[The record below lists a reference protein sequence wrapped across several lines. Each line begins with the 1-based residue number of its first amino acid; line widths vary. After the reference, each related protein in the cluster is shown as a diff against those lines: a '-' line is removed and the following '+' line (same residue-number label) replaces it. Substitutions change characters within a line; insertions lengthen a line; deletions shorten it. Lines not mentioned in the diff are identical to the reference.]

1 MLQNIDGIM
10 SKSEFISIVE
20 NKIANLNET
29 FTLATIDID
38 SFEAV
43 NSYYGEYIGDQVL
56 KKIASILKQNLKNED
71 LVCRENKDEFNVI
84 FSNTLCE
91 TGFIIMEE
99 IRKYL
104 ESNTFEL
111 GEKDRKK
118 QINIRISVG
127 VANYPRNA
135 KNAVDLFR
143 AADSALFRAKREG
156 KNRVYMAESENMIL
170 KSSYY
175 TKTQLE
181 RLADLSQRTDKT
193 ESFLLRE
200 ALDDIFEKYSK

>member
-1 MLQNIDGIM
+1 MIQNIDGIM
-10 SKSEFISIVE
+10 AKGDLISEVE
-20 NKIANLNET
+20 NKIASLNET
-29 FTLATIDID
+29 FTLASIDID
-38 SFEAV
+38 SFETV

-56 KKIASILKQNLKNED
+56 KKMASVLKQNLKSDD
-71 LVCRENKDEFNVI
+71 LVCRQNKDEFNVI
-84 FSNTLCE
+84 FSNTLSE

-104 ESNTFEL
+104 EVNTFSL
-111 GEKDRKK
+111 GDKDRKK
-118 QINIRISVG
+118 EINIRISVG
-127 VANYPRNA
+127 IANYPRNA

-156 KNRVYMAESENMIL
+156 KNRVYMAESESMVL

-181 RLADLSQRTDKT
+181 RLSDLSQKTDKT
-193 ESFLLRE
+193 EAFLLRE

>member
-1 MLQNIDGIM
+1 MIQNIDGIM
-10 SKSEFISIVE
+10 TKGELISIVE

-29 FTLATIDID
+29 FTLASIDID

-56 KKIASILKQNLKNED
+56 KKIASVLKQNLKSDD

-91 TGFIIMEE
+91 TGFIMMEE

-104 ESNTFEL
+104 ETNTFAL
-111 GEKDRKK
+111 GDKDRKK
-118 QINIRISVG
+118 EINIRISVG
-127 VANYPRNA
+127 VANYPKNA

-156 KNRVYMAESENMIL
+156 KNRVYMAESENMVL

-181 RLADLSQRTDKT
+181 RLSDLSQKTDKT
-193 ESFLLRE
+193 EAFLLRE

>member
-1 MLQNIDGIM
+1 MIQKIDGIM
-10 SKSEFISIVE
+10 TKADLVSIVE
-20 NKIANLNET
+20 NKIGSLNET
-29 FTLATIDID
+29 FTLASIDID
-38 SFEAV
+38 SFETV

-56 KKIASILKQNLKNED
+56 NKIASVLKQNLKSDD

-84 FSNTLCE
+84 FSNTLSE
-91 TGFIIMEE
+91 TGFIMMEE

-104 ESNTFEL
+104 EKKTFTL
-111 GEKDRKK
+111 GDEDRKK
-118 QINIRISVG
+118 EINIRISVG

-156 KNRVYMAESENMIL
+156 KNRVYMAESESMVL

-181 RLADLSQRTDKT
+181 RLSDLSQKTDKT
-193 ESFLLRE
+193 EAFLLRE
-200 ALDDIFEKYSK
+200 ALDDIFEKHSK

>member
-1 MLQNIDGIM
+1 MLQNIEGIM
-10 SKSEFISIVE
+10 SKSELIAIVE
-20 NKIANLNET
+20 NKINSLNET
-29 FTLATIDID
+29 FTLASIDID
-38 SFEAV
+38 DFTKV

-56 KKIASILKQNLKNED
+56 KKMASVLKQNLKAED
-71 LVCRENKDEFNVI
+71 LVCRSNKDEFNVI
-84 FSNTLCE
+84 FSNTLSE
-91 TGFIIMEE
+91 TGFIMMEE

-104 ESNTFEL
+104 ETNTFTL

-118 QINIRISVG
+118 EINIRISVG

-156 KNRVYMAESENMIL
+156 KNRVYMAESESMVL

-181 RLADLSQRTDKT
+181 RLADLSQKTDKT
-193 ESFLLRE
+193 EAFLLRE

>member
-1 MLQNIDGIM
+1 MIQKIDGIM
-10 SKSEFISIVE
+10 TKTDLVSIVE
-20 NKIANLNET
+20 NKIGNLNET
-29 FTLATIDID
+29 FTLASIDID
-38 SFEAV
+38 SFETV

-56 KKIASILKQNLKNED
+56 KKIASVLKQNLKGDD

-84 FSNTLCE
+84 FSNTLSE
-91 TGFIIMEE
+91 TGFIMMEE

-104 ESNTFEL
+104 EINTFSL
-111 GEKDRKK
+111 GDKDRKK
-118 QINIRISVG
+118 DINIRISVG

-156 KNRVYMAESENMIL
+156 KNRVYMAESESMVL

-181 RLADLSQRTDKT
+181 RLADLSQKTDKT
-193 ESFLLRE
+193 EAFLLRE
-200 ALDDIFEKYSK
+200 ALDDIFEKHSK